1 MRVLTCP
8 CCDGICGPQSG
19 CNCGPCQ
26 KLDREEAEREFESGQ
41 SSTPPSSSLLEGWRW
56 GPQPQ
61 ESDLRK
67 CLDALVREQR
77 LMCLDAAS
85 TTLSASRLQQRFMVA
100 HRSDTEAPVTIK
112 DVSYYLASI
121 PNIKADSIMF
131 VTRLF
136 VCLILVLH
144 V

>member
-1 MRVLTCP
+1 MKANLSYTNIQYLILFFTGESGHYYCSTRVLTCP

-26 KLDREEAEREFESGQ
+26 KLDREEAERELESGQ
-41 SSTPPSSSLLEGWRW
+41 SASPPSSSLLEGWTW

-61 ESDLRK
+61 DYDLKK
-67 CLDALVREQR
+67 CLDALVKEQR

-100 HRSDTEAPVTIK
+100 HRYIAGSV
-112 DVSYYLASI
+112 
-121 PNIKADSIMF
+121 
-131 VTRLF
+131 
-136 VCLILVLH
+136 
-144 V
+144 

>member
-1 MRVLTCP
+1 MVIAGESGHYYCSMRVLTCP

-26 KLDREEAEREFESGQ
+26 KLDREEAEQEYESGQ

-61 ESDLRK
+61 EKDLKK

-100 HRSDTEAPVTIK
+100 HRSDWL
-112 DVSYYLASI
+112 D
-121 PNIKADSIMF
+121 
-131 VTRLF
+131 
-136 VCLILVLH
+136 
-144 V
+144 